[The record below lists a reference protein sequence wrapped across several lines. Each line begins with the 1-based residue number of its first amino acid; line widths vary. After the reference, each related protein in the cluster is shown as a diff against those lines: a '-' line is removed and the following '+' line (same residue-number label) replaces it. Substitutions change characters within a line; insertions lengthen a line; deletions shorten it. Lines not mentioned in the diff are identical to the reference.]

1 METNLVVKSP
11 TELSFQAF
19 ERLEAIATKLAQS
32 KLIPTALQ
40 NKPADVAIILQM
52 GYELEMGPMQAIN
65 GIDVI
70 QGKPSVKPEM
80 QVAMIKAK
88 VPNAYISVNADEK
101 AMKVTVTMAPS
112 KDRMDEA
119 FTTVWDMAR
128 AKAMQLDKKDNYL
141 KQPLVMLRWRALG
154 EAARTVFPHITKGL
168 KNTVEAEDW
177 DNVQAPDGSKADKL
191 SSMIKPP
198 EKEVQVEVAP
208 VQESPVKIV
217 ERLAEKASDVYVIPA
232 QKGLAISGKTFQEV
246 SRGEILEL
254 YNNVFAYREK
264 SGKPLA
270 PQWAEF
276 LEKADAYLDATGEP
290 KEASFDEFES
300 GSSG

>member
-1 METNLVVKSP
+1 MGTDIVLKNN
-11 TELSFQAF
+11 TDLSIQAF
-19 ERLEAIATKLAQS
+19 ERLEVMATKLAQS

-40 NKPADVAIILQM
+40 NKPADVVIILQM
-52 GYELEMGPMQAIN
+52 GYELDMGPMQALN

-80 QVAMIKAK
+80 QVAMIKSKA
-88 VPNAYISVNADEK
+88 PDAYISIESDPVK
-101 AMKVTVTMAPS
+101 MSVTVTMAPS
-112 KDRMDEA
+112 RSRMDEK
-119 FTTVWDMAR
+119 FVTTWDMKRAR
-128 AKAMQLDKKDNYL
+128 DMQLDTKDNYK
-141 KQPLVMLRWRALG
+141 KQPLVMLKWRALG
-154 EAARTVFPHITKGL
+154 EAARSVFPHITKGL

-177 DNVQAPDGSKADKL
+177 DNVSAPDGSKADKL

-217 ERLAEKASDVYVIPA
+217 ERLAEKASDIYVIPA
-232 QKGLAISGKTFQEV
+232 QKGLAISGKRFEEV

-254 YNNVFAYREK
+254 YNNVFGYREK

-276 LEKADAYLDATGEP
+276 LEKADAYLDATGEL
-290 KEASFDEFES
+290 KESSFDEFEPGMS
-300 GSSG
+300 G